1 MSEVEYRSLPM
12 HVIIRELCE
21 KYNITVQQLLG
32 ARRSQPIAQARQE
45 GYWRASRECGA
56 SLPQIARVFNRAN
69 HTTVWYGIRRH
80 EERLKT
86 SAGVSDSV

>member
-1 MSEVEYRSLPM
+1 MSEVEYTATPV
-12 HVIIRELCE
+12 HIIIRELCD

-45 GYWRASRECGA
+45 GYWRASRESGA

-69 HTTVWYGIRRH
+69 HTTVWYGIKRH

-86 SAGVSDSV
+86 SAGEPNSV